1 MRKQYHSNLIALAV
15 ATTLG
20 GASTL
25 AAAAGFGLIEQSA
38 SGMGNA
44 FAGAAATAEDASTIF
59 YNPAGMSK
67 IEGMQVTVGAH
78 LIDLSAKFTN
88 SGSSVGPAAMGPTTG
103 GNGGDAGGIGVVPN
117 LYFVMPID
125 DSVKFV
131 VC

>member
-1 MRKQYHSNLIALAV
+1 MQQDFRKKLMALAI
-15 ATTLG
+15 ASALG
-20 GASTL
+20 GASGI
-25 AAAAGFGLIEQSA
+25 ASAAGFALIEQSA

-117 LYFVMPID
+117 L
-125 DSVKFV
+125 
-131 VC
+131 